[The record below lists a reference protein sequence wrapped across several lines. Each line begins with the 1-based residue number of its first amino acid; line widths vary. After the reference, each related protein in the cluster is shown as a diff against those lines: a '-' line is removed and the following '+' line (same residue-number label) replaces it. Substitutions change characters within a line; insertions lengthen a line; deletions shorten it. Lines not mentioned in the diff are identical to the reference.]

1 MLFKAKSNRR
11 TRSLRLPKDQNV
23 SVQYAEKAN
32 YRPAPWASVAG
43 ASKSRPAPWASVAS
57 DRPEHAVAFLRQWLD
72 PFTPER
78 RAAGDWRI
86 LMMDCATSHLDAAV
100 VDFCEE
106 RGYVVLYHYGCTT
119 GIAQVNDTDLHGR
132 FSQVYI
138 PLEDLRLFAQLFA
151 DPGNISRT
159 LVDVSDDAAAAG
171 RRGLVRS
178 LASISRI

>member
-23 SVQYAEKAN
+23 SVQWAEKGS
-32 YRPAPWASVAG
+32 YRQ
-43 ASKSRPAPWASVAS
+43 
-57 DRPEHAVAFLRQWLD
+57 EHVLAFLRQWLD

-100 VDFCEE
+100 VDFCVE

-132 FSQVYI
+132 LSQVYI
-138 PLEDLRLFAQLFA
+138 QLEETRFFAQQLA

-159 LVDVSDDAAAAG
+159 LQDV
-171 RRGLVRS
+171 
-178 LASISRI
+178 